1 MKIIVT
7 GGSGFLGTHL
17 IPALQTEGH
26 TVLNI
31 DVRQSKQFETIVADV
46 RDLVEMK
53 KHIKDVD
60 CVFHLASLI
69 EAGESVK
76 NPQKF
81 IDYNITGTTNV
92 LEAMRENN
100 ITLFLF
106 SSSAAIYGEPIKI
119 PITEDDRTLPIN
131 PYGMTKLAM
140 EGLLSSYVQAYG
152 FTGVALRYFNLYG
165 PQEHHEPESHAIPR
179 FIKQIYLDQEVTVW
193 GSGEHQRDYI
203 HIKDIVSA
211 HLKALTYA
219 LENPKQYHYF
229 NVSTEKPATVLD
241 IAHAIESA
249 LGKSAKITHFPA
261 RPGDPLQLYASAQK
275 ARQLLGW
282 EPEVTLELGIKET
295 VDYFVKLWKET
306 PANS

>member
-17 IPALQTEGH
+17 IPALQAEGH
-26 TVLNI
+26 TVTNI
-31 DVRQSKQFETIVADV
+31 DIRQSEHFETIVADV
-46 RDLVEMK
+46 RDLSAMK
-53 KHIKDVD
+53 LHIKDAD

-76 NPQKF
+76 DPQKF

-100 ITLFLF
+100 ITLLLF
-106 SSSAAIYGEPIKI
+106 SSSAAIYGEPLKI

-140 EGLLSSYVQAYG
+140 EALLSSYVQAHG

-179 FIKQIYLDQEVTVW
+179 FIKQIYLDEEVTVW

-211 HLKALTYA
+211 HVKALNYA
-219 LENPKQYHYF
+219 LKNPKQYHYF

-241 IAHAIESA
+241 IARAIESA
-249 LGKSAKITHFPA
+249 LGKTAKITHFPA
-261 RPGDPLQLYASAQK
+261 RPGDPLQLFASAQK
-275 ARQLLGW
+275 AKQLLDW
-282 EPEVTLELGIKET
+282 HAEVSLDSGIKET
-295 VDYFVKLWKET
+295 VEYFVELWKEK
-306 PANS
+306 PAN